1 MIKVVYDWQVK
12 SMEKEISYNKV
23 ELFENIKEADLDKLL
38 GCIRSF
44 KKDFKKGQTIYMETD
59 NIPYVGIVLS
69 GSVHMIKE
77 DIWGNSSLFTFF
89 EPGELFG
96 ESFAVQKDISSSV
109 IFKAAQDSKVL
120 FLAAANI
127 IHTCP
132 NACAFHGQIVTNL
145 FHLLGCKNQKFINKI
160 EILSKGSIREKLLAY
175 ISQLAFEQKSKYV
188 SSPLSR
194 VALAEYLSVNRSAM
208 IRELSKM
215 RDDGIIDFDKNTFI
229 VKDGTH
235 VKEHKGDSKK

>member
-1 MIKVVYDWQVK
+1 MNN
-12 SMEKEISYNKV
+12 EIAYSQV
-23 ELFENIKEADLDKLL
+23 ELFENIAEGDLTQLL
-38 GCIRSF
+38 SCIRSF
-44 KKDFKKGQTIYMETD
+44 RRDFEKGETIYMEAD
-59 NIPYVGIVLS
+59 HIPYVGIVLR

-77 DIWGNSSLFTFF
+77 DIWGNRSLFTFF
-89 EPGELFG
+89 GPGELFG

-109 IFKAAQDSKVL
+109 IFTAAEGTTVL

-132 NACAFHGQIVTNL
+132 NGCAFHSQIATNL
-145 FHLLGCKNQKFINKI
+145 FHLLGMKNQKFINKI

-175 ISQLAFEQKSKYV
+175 ISQLAQDQHSKYV
-188 SSPLSR
+188 TSPLSR

-215 RDDGIIDFDKNTFI
+215 REDGIIDFDKDTFI
-229 VKDGTH
+229 VKEGTH
-235 VKEHKGDSKK
+235 GKKN